1 MKEKFPTFQ
10 NYRQQAEGSFKYY
23 PVFLNLN
30 GKTAVVI
37 GGGKTA
43 ERKALT
49 LLKAGASVKI
59 ISPNITTALEKLK
72 KTGKLAHIKRPYR
85 TGDIKGAFIVIA
97 GTSSVRINA
106 KIAND
111 AMHPGSGPSRLV
123 NVIDTPSEGNFIAP
137 SIVKRGP
144 LTIAISTGGSSP
156 AAAKLIRKE
165 LEKLYGVEFAH
176 YLRFLGKMRKKALRE
191 IKDSKKRESL
201 LKNLASE
208 KIFKNLRTRDTSYI
222 SKLIKKEFFKR
233 TTSPR

>member
-10 NYRQQAEGSFKYY
+10 NYRQQAAGSFKYY

-72 KTGKLAHIKRPYR
+72 KTGKLTHIKRPYR
-85 TGDIKGAFIVIA
+85 KGDVKGAFIVIA
-97 GTSSVRINA
+97 GTSSQQINT
-106 KIAND
+106 KIARE
-111 AMHPGSGPSRLV
+111 AKYLV

-156 AAAKLIRKE
+156 AASKRIRKE

-208 KIFKNLRTRDTSYI
+208 KIFKNLRTRDSSCI
-222 SKLIKKEFFKR
+222 SKLIRKEFSRK